1 MCQLKMITPK
11 VIMALPQL
19 GIKLNRLLPES
30 LKLGL
35 ISQVLQQLFGA
46 DSKGG
51 ELDFLAG
58 KKVVIEVT
66 DFGFLFMLQFI
77 NNSIRVSSGSE
88 AAVTAPDLWVKASS
102 VDFFLLC
109 SAQVDPDTLFFQRRL
124 SMIGDTEL
132 GLYLKNFLDAFDTQT
147 RLPPVCWR
155 MQQTIALQLF
165 AVEKQ

>member
-19 GIKLNRLLPES
+19 GIKLNQLLPEP
-30 LKLGL
+30 LKIGL
-35 ISQVLQQLFGA
+35 ITQVLQRLFEH
-46 DSKGG
+46 DSQSG

-66 DFGFLFMLQFI
+66 DFGFLFMLQLI
-77 NNSIRVSSGSE
+77 DKSIRVSSCSKTDIAE
-88 AAVTAPDLWVKASS
+88 PDLRVKANS

-109 SAQVDPDTLFFQRRL
+109 STQVDPDTLFFQRRL

-132 GLYLKNFLDAFDTQT
+132 GLYLKNFLDSFDTKA
-147 RLPPVCWR
+147 RLPKALWR
-155 MQQTIALQLF
+155 TQQFIAMQLLF
-165 AVEKQ
+165 EPKQ